1 MPFLKV
7 LPEKEEDQVKFIEVS
22 AVYEP
27 EKQEESNEAII
38 DAAQE
43 ITPTQQIDSPES
55 IQESPLTEPEPIT
68 PEESE
73 SEQDDTPP
81 LVDDIDIIDE
91 TITQPATEPTQE
103 SPGIEPVTQEPTQE
117 NTHESEPM
125 PEPVDEQRE
134 QEEAAPVESTP
145 PEQTNE
151 SESTQDTL
159 PAPVDN
165 IDIIDETTPPDEPPE
180 PTPIDTGNKYT
191 GEDIKYDVTSGKR
204 YVDLVSTK
212 TDFDRML
219 DELAAISKDII
230 EHEAER
236 FAKKY
241 TGKFQ
246 GGFDKAEAD
255 AKKYDA
261 FLGGYITNA
270 AMLLYDRGHRE
281 VAISKLE
288 ETCKVLEAR
297 KRLEDETAAIK
308 TRVEE
313 EDAVVD
319 LSDILGLFGDG

>member
-1 MPFLKV
+1 MRH
-7 LPEKEEDQVKFIEVS
+7 S
-22 AVYEP
+22 
-27 EKQEESNEAII
+27 
-38 DAAQE
+38 
-43 ITPTQQIDSPES
+43 ITA
-55 IQESPLTEPEPIT
+55 EPIT
-68 PEESE
+68 PPEESPE
-73 SEQDDTPP
+73 PAQDDTH
-81 LVDDIDIIDE
+81 
-91 TITQPATEPTQE
+91 A
-103 SPGIEPVTQEPTQE
+103 
-117 NTHESEPM
+117 
-125 PEPVDEQRE
+125 PVDE
-134 QEEAAPVESTP
+134 PV
-145 PEQTNE
+145 NE
-151 SESTQDTL
+151 PTTL
-159 PAPVDN
+159 
-165 IDIIDETTPPDEPPE
+165 PDEPTPAPGPIE
-180 PTPIDTGNKYT
+180 PNIKYT
-191 GEDIKYDVTSGKR
+191 GGDIKYDVTSGKR

-288 ETCKVLEAR
+288 ETRKVLEAR